1 MRGILYHQKRSTIL
15 HCKIQHS
22 HNVRMR
28 ETCKR
33 LCFLHEA
40 GGVLFAELCIENFE
54 GGGGFKV
61 DMLAQVDL
69 GKASLAKE
77 SSQAIVAQLLSHTV
91 GHTSISSYS
100 HCTISYGACAWVTLL

>member
-1 MRGILYHQKRSTIL
+1 MMVAERAMRGILYHQKRSTIL
-15 HCKIQHS
+15 HCKIQHA

-28 ETCKR
+28 ETCQC

-40 GGVLFAELCIENFE
+40 GGVLFAELCVEDFE
-54 GGGGFKV
+54 GGRSFEV

-77 SSQAIVAQLLSHTV
+77 SRQAIVAQLLSHTV
-91 GHTSISSYS
+91 GHTSTSSYS
-100 HCTISYGACAWVTLL
+100 HDTISY